1 MKPQNKKLFL
11 LFFILITVC
20 DIVVIFTGNVG
31 FRWFFKP
38 LVMLSLILYYCF
50 RTLATSKFDHW
61 VVAAFAFAFYG
72 DVLLIKGDTEL
83 FFILGVLMF
92 MLCHLFY
99 VKAFTPINYTLKL
112 LFQDLLKNWWIVIF
126 LFAIGSSVYWSI
138 YSSIGLILK
147 ISVAL
152 YIFVIIAMTVFA
164 FLRKPYTSKM
174 SYQSGIVGALLFM
187 LSDAVLA
194 VDMFAYGIPYAK
206 AIIMLTYAAAQYF
219 IAFTFIKESELRSQ
233 KHKNSGAFVDNLAL
247 EHPKY

>member
-11 LFFILITVC
+11 LFFMIITIC
-20 DIVVIFTGNVG
+20 DIVVIITDNVD

-50 RTLATSKFDHW
+50 RTLAATTFDRW

-72 DVLLIKGDTEL
+72 DVLLIKADTEM
-83 FFILGVLMF
+83 FFILGVFMF
-92 MLCHLFY
+92 MLCHIFY
-99 VKAFTPINYTLKL
+99 VKAFTPVNYTWKL
-112 LFQDLLKNWWIVIF
+112 LLSDLSRNWWIA
-126 LFAIGSSVYWSI
+126 LLLLLIGAGVYWSI
-138 YSSIGLILK
+138 YNSIGLVLK

-152 YIFVIIAMTVFA
+152 YILVIISMSVFS

-187 LSDAVLA
+187 ASDAVLA
-194 VDMFAYGIPYAK
+194 VDMFAYQFPYAK
-206 AIIMLTYAAAQYF
+206 AIIMLTYASAQYF
-219 IAFTFIKESELRSQ
+219 LAYTFVKESELRHQ
-233 KHKNSGAFVDNLAL
+233 EHKNSGTFVDNLAL